1 MESSVF
7 LSDLLTAHEPKMR
20 KPMEINERIF
30 WFMGSEHLQKL
41 DVSWGHEPTP
51 DPSGGGEPMSGHA

>member
-20 KPMEINERIF
+20 KSFKIKRGIF
-30 WFMGSEHLQKL
+30 RFMGGKFCRS
-41 DVSWGHEPTP
+41 
-51 DPSGGGEPMSGHA
+51 DPLKK